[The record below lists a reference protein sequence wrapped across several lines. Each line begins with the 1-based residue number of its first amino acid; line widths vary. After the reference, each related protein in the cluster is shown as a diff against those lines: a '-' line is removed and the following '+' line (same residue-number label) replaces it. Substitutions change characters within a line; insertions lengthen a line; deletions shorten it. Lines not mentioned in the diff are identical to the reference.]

1 MDEIGQE
8 DTRPESA
15 HSDDGSEE
23 GGFVEVT
30 QEDAQMASQ
39 SWEQQQQ
46 VQAAV
51 EEELDL
57 YGDGDGA
64 AGESLE
70 DEEKV
75 RRRLPHPVGFARL
88 RCGSAHWPWV
98 PRELACA
105 YKPSPLLPILLL
117 VDTCSAVYVG

>member
-1 MDEIGQE
+1 MDETGQE

-15 HSDDGSEE
+15 DSDDGSEE

-30 QEDAQMASQ
+30 QEDVQMASQ
-39 SWEQQQQ
+39 SWEQQRE
-46 VQAAV
+46 VPAAV

-64 AGESLE
+64 SGEIE

-75 RRRLPHPVGFARL
+75 RRRLPHPVRL
-88 RCGSAHWPWV
+88 VRHGEVGVLVGRGSLGSWPV
-98 PRELACA
+98 HT
-105 YKPSPLLPILLL
+105 SHLLCFPYSYS
-117 VDTCSAVYVG
+117 C